1 VNLSIVLRYGIMAVA
16 VVALVFVTQAFVVK
30 PYRIPSTSMEPTLMV
45 GDRVLV
51 NRLVYHFRSV
61 RRGDIVVFKWPRNRK
76 IVFVKRAIGLPGDTL
91 SLSDGHLY
99 VNGVMQT
106 ESYVARQD
114 GQPLPTL
121 AASDMGGSLAVKGWS
136 LQEPYKVPAGHYF
149 MMGDN
154 RAVSDDSRV
163 WGPIS
168 KSDIIGAAFFI
179 YWPLGRIKVL

>member
-1 VNLSIVLRYGIMAVA
+1 MAVV
-16 VVALVFVTQAFVVK
+16 VVALVLVTQAFVVK
-30 PYRIPSTSMEPTLMV
+30 PYRIPSTSMERTLMV

-76 IVFVKRAIGLPGDTL
+76 IVFVKRVVGLPGDTL
-91 SLSDGHLY
+91 SLRDGHLL

-106 ESYVARQD
+106 ECYVARQD
-114 GQPLPTL
+114 GKPLPTL
-121 AASDMGGSLAVKGWS
+121 AASVMDGSTVADAWS

-149 MMGDN
+149 VMGDN

-168 KSDIIGAAFFI
+168 RSDIIGAAFFI
-179 YWPLGRIKVL
+179 YWPLSRIKVL